1 MTSNIL
7 LSSVIKSSGTI
18 YTIRLK
24 GVIQMKHF
32 TEEEKLK
39 ILSDVIAI
47 KSVNENEIEL
57 ANYLQSLFSEYEIAS
72 KIVPVTDTRVNLVA
86 EIGSGFPVI
95 GVSGHMDVVSP
106 GDESEWT
113 SDPFIMT
120 ERDGKLYGR
129 GTNDM
134 KAGLIN
140 LALVMIELKEN
151 DELQTGTVRFM
162 ATTGEEVGGAG
173 SKKLYDEGYMD
184 DVDYLWV
191 AEPSH
196 DTIIYSHKGSLNL
209 RVTSLGEAAHSS
221 MPDQGY
227 NAINPLIEYLLEL
240 DRILNGLKQQNDVLG
255 KLVMSTT
262 IFNAGNQVNSVP
274 EKAVAEINVRTIPEM
289 DNDEVIEF
297 FHTTADVY
305 NAKGANIAV
314 QVTMSLPSVF
324 TSGKSKMIDLSK
336 ELGKKHLGLEI
347 SVDSSP
353 GVTDA
358 SNLLRDKDISFP
370 FMMFGPGET
379 KMAHKTDEYVYK
391 KYYFAFFDIYKELIL
406 ELTK

>member
-1 MTSNIL
+1 
-7 LSSVIKSSGTI
+7 
-18 YTIRLK
+18 
-24 GVIQMKHF
+24 MKHF
-32 TEEEKLK
+32 TEEEKIK
-39 ILSDVIAI
+39 ILSDIIAI
-47 KSVNENEIEL
+47 KSVNEYEIEV
-57 ANYLQSLFSEYEIAS
+57 ANYLKDLFSEYGIES

-86 EIGSGFPVI
+86 EIGSGSPVI
-95 GVSGHMDVVSP
+95 GISGHMDVVSP

-113 SDPFIMT
+113 SDPFTLT

-134 KAGLIN
+134 KAGLLN

-151 DELQTGTVRFM
+151 NELKNGTVRFM

-173 SKKLYDEGYMD
+173 SKKLYEEGFMD

-209 RVTSLGEAAHSS
+209 RVTSIGEAAHSS

-227 NAINPLIEYLLEL
+227 NAINPLMKFLLEV
-240 DRILNGLKQQNDVLG
+240 DEHLNNDQRQNEVLG

-262 IFNAGNQVNSVP
+262 ILNAGNQVNSVP
-274 EKAVAEINVRTIPEM
+274 EKAVAEINVRTIPEF
-289 DNDEVIEF
+289 DNDEVIDYF
-297 FHTTADVY
+297 KTTAAKY
-305 NAKGANIAV
+305 NEEGSTIQV
-314 QVTMSLPSVF
+314 EVTMSLPSVF
-324 TSGKSKMIDLSK
+324 TTGKSNMIALAK
-336 ELGKKHLGLEI
+336 ELGKKHVGLEI
-347 SVDSSP
+347 AVKGSP

-358 SNLLRDKDISFP
+358 SNLLRDKDENFP

-391 KYYFAFFDIYKELIL
+391 KYYFAFFEIYKELIL
-406 ELTK
+406 GLTK

>member
-1 MTSNIL
+1 
-7 LSSVIKSSGTI
+7 
-18 YTIRLK
+18 
-24 GVIQMKHF
+24 MKHF
-32 TEEEKLK
+32 TEEEKIK
-39 ILSDVIAI
+39 ILSDIIAI
-47 KSVNENEIEL
+47 KSVNENEIEV
-57 ANYLQSLFSEYEIAS
+57 ANYLKDLFAEYGIQS
-72 KIVPVTDTRVNLVA
+72 KIVPVTETRVNLVA
-86 EIGSGFPVI
+86 EIGSGSPVI
-95 GVSGHMDVVSP
+95 GISGHMDVVSP

-113 SDPFIMT
+113 SDPFTLT
-120 ERDGKLYGR
+120 EREGKLYGR

-134 KAGLIN
+134 KAGLVN

-151 DELQTGTVRFM
+151 NELEKGTVRFM

-173 SKKLYDEGYMD
+173 SKKLYEEGYMD

-209 RVTSLGEAAHSS
+209 RVTSIGEAAHSS

-227 NAINPLIEYLLEL
+227 NAIIPLMKYLLEV
-240 DRILNGLKQQNDVLG
+240 DKTLNGDNRKNEVLG

-274 EKAVAEINVRTIPEM
+274 EKAVAQINVRTIPEF
-289 DNDEVIEF
+289 DNDEVIDLF
-297 FHTTADVY
+297 NKTADQY
-305 NAKGANIAV
+305 NKEGSKIHV
-314 QVTMSLPSVF
+314 EVTMSLPSVF
-324 TSGKSKMIDLSK
+324 TSGQSDMVELTK

-347 SVDSSP
+347 SLKGSP

-358 SNLLRDKDISFP
+358 SNLLRDKDENFP

-391 KYYFAFFDIYKELIL
+391 EYYFAFFDIYKELIL
-406 ELTK
+406 GLAR

>member
-1 MTSNIL
+1 
-7 LSSVIKSSGTI
+7 
-18 YTIRLK
+18 
-24 GVIQMKHF
+24 MKHF
-32 TEEEKLK
+32 TEEEKIK
-39 ILSDVIAI
+39 ILSDIIAI
-47 KSVNENEIEL
+47 KSVNENEIEV
-57 ANYLQSLFSEYEIAS
+57 ANYLKDLFSEYGIES

-86 EIGSGFPVI
+86 EIGSGSPVI
-95 GVSGHMDVVSP
+95 GISGHMDVVSP

-113 SDPFIMT
+113 SDPFTLT

-134 KAGLIN
+134 KAGLLN

-151 DELQTGTVRFM
+151 NELKNGTVRFM

-173 SKKLYDEGYMD
+173 SKKLYEEGYMD

-209 RVTSLGEAAHSS
+209 RVTSIGEAAHSS

-227 NAINPLIEYLLEL
+227 NAINPLMKFLLEV
-240 DRILNGLKQQNDVLG
+240 DEHLNNDQRQNEVLG

-262 IFNAGNQVNSVP
+262 ILNAGNQVNSVP
-274 EKAVAEINVRTIPEM
+274 EKAVAEINVRTIPEF
-289 DNDEVIEF
+289 DNDEVIDYF
-297 FHTTADVY
+297 KTTAAKY
-305 NAKGANIAV
+305 NEEGSTIQV
-314 QVTMSLPSVF
+314 EVTMSLPSVF
-324 TSGKSKMIDLSK
+324 TTGKSNMIALAK
-336 ELGKKHLGLEI
+336 ELGKKHVGLEI
-347 SVDSSP
+347 AVKGSP

-358 SNLLRDKDISFP
+358 SNLLRDKDENFP

-391 KYYFAFFDIYKELIL
+391 KYYFAFFEIYKELIL
-406 ELTK
+406 GLTK

>member
-1 MTSNIL
+1 
-7 LSSVIKSSGTI
+7 
-18 YTIRLK
+18 
-24 GVIQMKHF
+24 MKHF
-32 TEEEKLK
+32 TEEEKIK
-39 ILSDVIAI
+39 ILSDIIAI
-47 KSVNENEIEL
+47 KSVNEYEIEV
-57 ANYLQSLFSEYEIAS
+57 ANYLKDLFSEYGIES

-86 EIGSGFPVI
+86 EIGSGSPVI
-95 GVSGHMDVVSP
+95 GISGHMDVVSP

-113 SDPFIMT
+113 SDPFTLT

-134 KAGLIN
+134 KAGLLN

-151 DELQTGTVRFM
+151 NELKNETVRFM
-162 ATTGEEVGGAG
+162 ATTDEEVGGAG
-173 SKKLYDEGYMD
+173 SKKLYEEGYMD

-209 RVTSLGEAAHSS
+209 RVTSIGEAAHSS

-227 NAINPLIEYLLEL
+227 NAINPLMKFLLEV
-240 DRILNGLKQQNDVLG
+240 DEHLNNDQRQNEVLG

-262 IFNAGNQVNSVP
+262 ILNAGNQVNSVP
-274 EKAVAEINVRTIPEM
+274 EKAVAEINVRTIPEF
-289 DNDEVIEF
+289 DNDEVIDYF
-297 FHTTADVY
+297 KTTAAKY
-305 NAKGANIAV
+305 NEEGSTIQV
-314 QVTMSLPSVF
+314 EVTMSLPSVF
-324 TSGKSKMIDLSK
+324 TTGKSNMIALAK
-336 ELGKKHLGLEI
+336 ELGKKHVGLEI
-347 SVDSSP
+347 AVKGSP

-358 SNLLRDKDISFP
+358 SNLLRDKDENFP

-391 KYYFAFFDIYKELIL
+391 KYYFAFFEIYKELIL
-406 ELTK
+406 GLTK

>member
-1 MTSNIL
+1 
-7 LSSVIKSSGTI
+7 
-18 YTIRLK
+18 
-24 GVIQMKHF
+24 MKLF
-32 TEEEKLK
+32 TEQEKIK
-39 ILSDVIAI
+39 ILSDLIAI
-47 KSVNENEIEL
+47 KSVNENEIEV
-57 ANYLQSLFSEYEIAS
+57 ANYLKDLFTEYGIES

-86 EIGSGFPVI
+86 EIGSGSPVI
-95 GVSGHMDVVSP
+95 GISGHMDVVSP

-113 SDPFIMT
+113 SDPFMLT

-134 KAGLIN
+134 KAGLVN

-151 DELQTGTVRFM
+151 NELKRGTVRFM

-173 SKKLYDEGYMD
+173 SKKLYEEGFMD

-196 DTIIYSHKGSLNL
+196 DTIIYSHKGSLNMK
-209 RVTSLGEAAHSS
+209 VTSIGEAAHSS
-221 MPDQGY
+221 MPEHGY
-227 NAINPLIEYLLEL
+227 NAIIPLMKYLLEL
-240 DRILNGLKQQNDVLG
+240 DAKLNGDNRMNEVLG

-262 IFNAGNQVNSVP
+262 IFNAGNQVNSIP
-274 EKAVAEINVRTIPEM
+274 EKAVAEINVRTIPEF
-289 DNDEVIEF
+289 DNDEVIELF
-297 FHTTADVY
+297 KSTAEKY
-305 NAKGANIAV
+305 NNEGANIQV
-314 QVTMSLPSVF
+314 EVTMSLPSVF
-324 TSGKSKMIDLSK
+324 TTGQSDMVEIAKK
-336 ELGKKHLGLEI
+336 LGKKHLDLDIHLKG
-347 SVDSSP
+347 SP

-358 SNLLRDKDISFP
+358 SNLLRDKDENFP

-406 ELTK
+406 ELTQQEY